1 MTVAIDQEDWKKVL
15 AEVVGT
21 FFFFFIGIGSIAGA
35 MQAGTVGL
43 LVIALAHGLALAIA
57 ITVFGPISGGHFNP
71 AVTISL
77 MVTRKISPVLALLYI
92 LGQLIG
98 GVASC
103 LALVMILPRSIW
115 EEFSLGTPGVATI
128 STEQA
133 VLLEAVL
140 TFFLVLA
147 VFGTAVDARAP
158 KIGGFGIGLTVFVDI
173 LVGGPFTGGVM
184 NPARAIAPAIVSGV
198 WNDVWWIY
206 WVGPIVGG
214 IVAALLYWSIFLP
227 REGDTVVAAPSITDE
242 PLEPP
247 FSQPNLLDTKQDDWL
262 ARP

>member
-35 MQAGTVGL
+35 SQAGATGL
-43 LVIALAHGLALAIA
+43 LIVALAHGLALSIA
-57 ITVFGPISGGHFNP
+57 ITALGPISGAHFNP

-77 MVTRKISPVLALLYI
+77 LVARKISPVLALLYI

-98 GVASC
+98 GVAAC
-103 LALVMILPRSIW
+103 LVLGMVLPRSVW
-115 EEFSLGTPGVATI
+115 EAFSLGTPGVATI
-128 STEQA
+128 GMGQA

-184 NPARAIAPAIVSGV
+184 NPARAITPAIVSGA
-198 WNDVWWIY
+198 WNDAWWIY
-206 WVGPIVGG
+206 WVGPILGG
-214 IVAALLYWSIFLP
+214 IVAALLYKTIFLP
-227 REGDTVVAAPSITDE
+227 REGDTVVTAPTVTDQ

-247 FSQPNLLDTKQDDWL
+247 FSEPNLLDN
-262 ARP
+262 R

>member
-1 MTVAIDQEDWKKVL
+1 MTIGIDQEDWKKVL

-21 FFFFFIGIGSIAGA
+21 FFFFFIGIGSIAAATGPGA
-35 MQAGTVGL
+35 TGL
-43 LVIALAHGLALAIA
+43 LIVALAHGVALAIA
-57 ITVFGPISGGHFNP
+57 VTVFGPISGAHFNP

-77 MVTRKISPVLALLYI
+77 MVARKISPLLGLLYI

-98 GVASC
+98 GLASC
-103 LALVMILPRSIW
+103 LALVLVLPRSVW
-115 EEFSLGTPGVATI
+115 EEFSLGTPGVAGI
-128 STEQA
+128 GLGQA

-158 KIGGFGIGLTVFVDI
+158 RIGGFGIGLTVFVDI

-198 WNDVWWIY
+198 WNDAWWIY
-206 WVGPIVGG
+206 WVGPIAGG
-214 IVAALLYWSIFLP
+214 VVASLLYWTIFLP
-227 REGDTVVAAPSITDE
+227 REGDTVVTSPTISDQL
-242 PLEPP
+242 LEPP
-247 FSQPNLLDTKQDDWL
+247 FSEPNLLD
-262 ARP
+262 RG

>member
-35 MQAGTVGL
+35 SQAEASGL
-43 LVIALAHGLALAIA
+43 LIVALAHGLALSIA
-57 ITVFGPISGGHFNP
+57 ITVLGPISGAHFNP
-71 AVTISL
+71 AVTIGL
-77 MVTRKISPVLALLYI
+77 LVARKISPLLALLYI

-98 GVASC
+98 GVAAC
-103 LALVMILPRSIW
+103 LALVMVMPSSLL
-115 EEFSLGTPGVATI
+115 EEFSLGTPRVTFIGTG
-128 STEQA
+128 QA

-184 NPARAIAPAIVSGV
+184 NPARALAPAIVSGA
-198 WNDVWWIY
+198 WNDAWWIY
-206 WVGPIVGG
+206 WVGPILGG
-214 IVAALLYWSIFLP
+214 IVAALLYKTVFLP
-227 REGDTVVAAPSITDE
+227 REGDTVVTTPTITDR
-242 PLEPP
+242 PQEPP
-247 FSQPNLLDTKQDDWL
+247 FSEPNLLDN
-262 ARP
+262 R